1 MSKSALSGLIR
12 PCTLLFETHEGQ
24 NEHEAGAVRGVL
36 VQHRVISDLYK
47 SLMDFISPVRANNQ
61 TDLDITRSIE
71 SPLVQY

>member
-47 SLMDFISPVRANNQ
+47 SLMDFISPVPSDNQ
-61 TDLDITRSIE
+61 RDVDLTRSIE